1 MSESEILRAHSRAK
15 YFLTLVEEEL
25 QKKYGKLL
33 ADCTIYIEEQQLY
46 FRWLDEG
53 QPWLAVSWQELLLPN
68 HKQILYKA
76 FIQATGVPDFPWGSL
91 QGVRPGK
98 LVHDWMNQGLTE
110 AEGVTK
116 LEESYFVEPE
126 RAKLL
131 GEIVTR
137 QRSVLAKVQGT
148 VGIYIGIPFCP
159 SRCLYCSFPG
169 EVLPARSGEM
179 ESFWQFMKR
188 DIQDAAQWI
197 KKHKKKLSTIYIG
210 GGTPTTLSLPI
221 LTELFE
227 LLHHEFDLGVLNE
240 FTLEAGRPDTITPE
254 NMKLAR
260 EFGVD
265 RISVNPQTMQQRTLK
280 RIGRTHSVQ
289 SIEKAVEIVRANHFK
304 ALNMDLIAGLP
315 GEQTEDLI
323 DSIEKII
330 RFSPENIT
338 LHALALK
345 RGSRWLEDQENKPS
359 AEVVRSMI
367 ESGRTKIISL
377 NYQPYYL
384 YRQKNSPGRMEN
396 VGYGLEGFESF
407 YNIQMMEETHT
418 IIGIGPGAAT
428 KKVTNHGKMYH
439 YHFPKDRIAYQSTL
453 DACLKRRLEVLEKD
467 E

>member
-1 MSESEILRAHSRAK
+1 MSESDILRSLSRAK

-25 QKKYGKLL
+25 NKSDGKAL
-33 ADCTIYIEEQQLY
+33 ADCEVYISDQQLCY
-46 FRWLDEG
+46 RWNDASH
-53 QPWLAVSWQELLLPN
+53 PWLTLSWRDLLLPN

-76 FIQATGVPDFPWGSL
+76 FIESTGLPDFPWGSL

-98 LVHDWMNQGLTE
+98 LVHEWMNQGLTE
-110 AEGVTK
+110 AEGIKK
-116 LEESYFVEPE
+116 LKKDYFVEPE

-131 GEIVTR
+131 GEIVSR
-137 QRSVLAKVQGT
+137 QRNVLAKVQGT
-148 VGIYIGIPFCP
+148 VGIYIGVPFCP

-169 EVLPARSGEM
+169 EVLPVGSSVIEK
-179 ESFWQFMKR
+179 FWQFMKQ
-188 DIQDAAQWI
+188 DIQSAAQWL
-197 KKHKKKLSTIYIG
+197 KKQDQKLSTIYIG

-227 LLHHEFDLGVLNE
+227 LLHQEFDLNLLNE
-240 FTLEAGRPDTITPE
+240 FTLEAGRPDTINQE
-254 NMKLAR
+254 NMQLAR

-265 RISVNPQTMQQRTLK
+265 RISVNPQTMQQRTLE
-280 RIGRTHSVQ
+280 RIGRTHSIQ
-289 SIEKAVEIVRANHFK
+289 SIEKAIEIVRRNNFK
-304 ALNMDLIAGLP
+304 VLNMDLIAGLP
-315 GEQTEDLI
+315 SEQMTDLL
-323 DSIEKII
+323 DSIEKITH
-330 RFSPENIT
+330 FSPENVT

-359 AEVVRSMI
+359 SEVVRSMI
-367 ESGRTKIISL
+367 ENGRKKLLSL
-377 NYQPYYL
+377 KYQPYYL

-428 KKVTNHGKMYH
+428 KKVTKHGKMYH

-453 DACLKRRLEVLEKD
+453 NACLERRLEVLEKD